1 MDFSIQPDIT
11 LLLRTPRNAKKM
23 TVKTENLKLEGE
35 SVTSFDILLYQKD
48 SLLEIRK
55 NKQHH
60 GCWCFQKVQWII
72 LKPWVLALSTSSKS

>member
-35 SVTSFDILLYQKD
+35 SVTSFDILLYQQEYF
-48 SLLEIRK
+48 LEIK
-55 NKQHH
+55 KTSN
-60 GCWCFQKVQWII
+60 II
-72 LKPWVLALSTSSKS
+72 AVGVSCKFSGLY